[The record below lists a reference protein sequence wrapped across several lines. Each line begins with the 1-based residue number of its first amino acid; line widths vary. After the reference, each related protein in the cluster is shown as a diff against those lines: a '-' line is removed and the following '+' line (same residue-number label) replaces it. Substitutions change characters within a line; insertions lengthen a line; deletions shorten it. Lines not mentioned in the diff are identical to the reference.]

1 MTRSS
6 AVVRGSTAFGRW
18 LRCSREELG
27 LSREAFASKAGL
39 CASTLRNVE
48 SGRHQMNRWTGVRL
62 LQAVAKLNPAL
73 YQTAP
78 AFDERLSA
86 DAETPSH
93 LPVTDSTLPIAAQ
106 LRLEAAG
113 TQLRVVLAL
122 DRAVISQAVR
132 LISNTLSTAS
142 PEQRPDSI
150 DVQLVVSTRNHIRTR
165 G

>member
-6 AVVRGSTAFGRW
+6 AVVRESTAFGRW

-27 LSREAFASKAGL
+27 LSREAFASKTGL

-78 AFDERLSA
+78 ALDERLPK
-86 DAETPSH
+86 DAGGSSS
-93 LPVTDSTLPIAAQ
+93 LPVADLTLPIAAH

-113 TQLRVVLAL
+113 TQLRVELAL
-122 DRAVISQAVR
+122 DRAAISQVAR
-132 LISNTLSTAS
+132 LISDSLCTAS
-142 PEQRPDSI
+142 PELRPDSVAI
-150 DVQLVVSTRNHIRTR
+150 QLVVSTRKHIRTS